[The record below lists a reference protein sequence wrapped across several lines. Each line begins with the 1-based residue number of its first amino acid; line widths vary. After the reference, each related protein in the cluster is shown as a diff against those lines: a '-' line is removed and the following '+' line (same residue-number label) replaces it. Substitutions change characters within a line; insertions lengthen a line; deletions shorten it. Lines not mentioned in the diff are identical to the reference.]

1 MANKMTQ
8 REFFNEAIKVFE
20 GAGRPDLIKMA
31 EARIALLDKK
41 SANRKPTKV
50 QTENEALKV
59 AVAEVLAEAST
70 QGRKMTVSEVIK
82 SDDRFEG
89 MTPQKVSALLKQM
102 VEAGAVVK
110 TVEKRVSLFALAE

>member
-8 REFFNEAIKVFE
+8 RDFFNEAIKVFE
-20 GAGRPDLIKMA
+20 VAGRPDLIEMA

-59 AVAEVLAEAST
+59 AVAEVLGTAEAP
-70 QGRKMTVSEVIK
+70 MTVSAVIK

-102 VEAGAVVK
+102 VDAGAVVK

>member
-8 REFFNEAIKVFE
+8 RDFFNEAIKVFE
-20 GAGRPDLIKMA
+20 VAGRPDLIEMA

-50 QTENEALKV
+50 QTENEGLKV
-59 AVAEVLAEAST
+59 AVAEVLAD
-70 QGRKMTVSEVIK
+70 GKKMTVSEVIK

-89 MTPQKVSALLKQM
+89 MTTQKVTALLKQM
-102 VEAGAVVK
+102 VDAGTVVK
-110 TVEKRVSLFALAE
+110 TVEKRVLVS